1 MHHVVRQ
8 TLLWLGAGVVLQRV
22 LQLVTFLLVGQAL
35 GVEGLGRFGQGQAV
49 AALLTALATTGV
61 RNLAARAMAN
71 APGAAAAAVRRAI
84 AARLRLGAAL
94 AAAGAAVAF
103 TTTAEPWFWT
113 LWALQAVPAAFDL
126 KNLLDAIGRTRGEVL
141 LEAGASAAQFVLL
154 LAWLSLPDHAL
165 WQAAAIVLA
174 CRTVY
179 AIGAARLLRRLPQQA
194 TAATAATAA
203 LQPTPGRGPIAVA
216 QTAHELLCLAD
227 VLLVA
232 LLLGDRVA
240 GLYALASRFAA
251 AALLPSAQLARLLLP
266 HSLRAHRGGDT
277 ARTFATALRV
287 TLLTTAPMLAGGL
300 VVATGL
306 CRLSGE
312 DFVAA
317 APTLRLLLLAG
328 CLQHVGWQCSHT
340 LLAAHQDRAYA
351 HGLGWPS
358 ALHVLLLLAAALA
371 GGPAPLLALLAALA
385 AALAQGTYATIGLLQ
400 TRAHRADEPL
410 HLAQPL
416 LIAAAVAIAAALPL
430 PFADGAA
437 RLAAQVAAGGVALGL
452 LLWRTELRG
461 RWRRLGDG
469 LCRASGFQA

>member
-71 APGAAAAAVRRAI
+71 APGAAAATVRRAI

-94 AAAGAAVAF
+94 AATGAAVAF

-126 KNLLDAIGRTRGEVL
+126 KNLLDAIGRTSGEVL

-154 LAWLSLPDHAL
+154 LAWLGLPDHEL

-179 AIGAARLLRRLPQQA
+179 AIGAAQLLRRLPQPA
-194 TAATAATAA
+194 TAATAAP
-203 LQPTPGRGPIAVA
+203 QPTPGRGPIAVA

-358 ALHVLLLLAAALA
+358 ALHLLLLLAAALA

-400 TRAHRADEPL
+400 TRAHRDGEPL
-410 HLAQPL
+410 RLTQPL

-437 RLAAQVAAGGVALGL
+437 RLAAQVGAGGVALGL

>member
-1 MHHVVRQ
+1 MGVRHVVRQ
-8 TLLWLGAGVVLQRV
+8 TLLWLGAGVALQRG

-71 APGAAAAAVRRAI
+71 APAAAAAAVRRAV
-84 AARLRLGAAL
+84 ATRLRLGAAL
-94 AAAGAAVAF
+94 AAASATVAF
-103 TTTAEPWFWT
+103 VATAEPWFWT

-141 LEAGASAAQFVLL
+141 LEAASSAAQFVLL
-154 LAWLSLPDHAL
+154 LSWLCLPDHEL

-179 AIGAARLLRRLPQQA
+179 AVGAARLLRQLPRV
-194 TAATAATAA
+194 AAAAPAA
-203 LQPTPGRGPIAVA
+203 NVARMPVAVA

-266 HSLRAHRGGDT
+266 HSLRAHRAGDA
-277 ARTFATALRV
+277 ARTFVTALRV

-300 VVATGL
+300 VVAEGL
-306 CRLSGE
+306 CRLSGA

-328 CLQHVGWQCSHT
+328 CLQHVGWQCSHA

-358 ALHVLLLLAAALA
+358 ALHLLLLLSTALA
-371 GGPAPLLALLAALA
+371 SGPAPMLALSAALA
-385 AALAQGTYATIGLLQ
+385 AALAQGTYAALGLVQ
-400 TRAHRADEPL
+400 TRQHRSGEPL
-410 HLAQPL
+410 RLARPF
-416 LIAAAVAIAAALPL
+416 LIAVAVATAAALPMPL
-430 PFADGAA
+430 GPGVG
-437 RLAAQVAAGGVALGL
+437 RLAVQVAAGGAAFAL

-461 RWRRLGDG
+461 RWQRLGDG
-469 LCRASGFQA
+469 LARASGFHA